1 MGVELR
7 TDLALEEKERFPGDG
22 GEINGVSLR
31 EWQPKGQQI
40 KISEVRILNERGARA
55 MGKEMGVYL
64 TVEAQGME
72 KKSEE
77 FQEKLAGDLA
87 EQIRK
92 LIRGDGEKGSG
103 RQLQTREVKDGL
115 QG

>member
-72 KKSEE
+72 KKVRSSRRSWP
-77 FQEKLAGDLA
+77 GNW
-87 EQIRK
+87 RS
-92 LIRGDGEKGSG
+92 RSGS
-103 RQLQTREVKDGL
+103 
-115 QG
+115 